1 MWDNATIQM
10 LLVGIGESLYMT
22 LFSAIFS
29 YIIGLPL
36 GILLV
41 ISAKDGIRP
50 NAPLYKVLDIVVNI
64 TRSIPFLILMVM
76 IIPITRAIV
85 GTSLGSTAAIV
96 PLTFSAAPFIAR
108 MVESSLMEVDKGV
121 IEAAHSMGASNWQII
136 KKVLIPE
143 AFPSLINGATI
154 AFATILG
161 YSAIAGFVGGGG
173 LGAIAVN
180 YGYYR
185 YQTDIMLI
193 TVALLVVLVQIFQ
206 EIGMRSASKSDKRKF

>member
-1 MWDNATIQM
+1 MLDNATVQM
-10 LLVGIGESLYMT
+10 LLVGVGESLYMT

-50 NAPLYKVLDIVVNI
+50 NAPVYKILDIIVNI

-76 IIPITRAIV
+76 IIPVTRAIV

-206 EIGMRSASKSDKRKF
+206 EIGMRFASRSDKRKF

>member
-1 MWDNATIQM
+1 MLDNATVQM
-10 LLVGIGESLYMT
+10 LLVGVGESLYMT

-41 ISAKDGIRP
+41 TSAKDGIRP
-50 NAPLYKVLDIVVNI
+50 NAPLYKVLDIIVNI

-96 PLTFSAAPFIAR
+96 PLTCSAAPFIAR

-121 IEAAHSMGASNWQII
+121 IEAAHSMGASNWQIV
-136 KKVLIPE
+136 KKVLLPE

-206 EIGMRSASKSDKRKF
+206 EIGMRFASKSDKRKF